1 MFKENDLIALT
12 ADVSGDEWELKTGD
26 VGTIVH
32 VHPGG
37 EAFVVEF
44 ATFGGDTVDVATV
57 LPHQMRLVTD
67 KDIAQARIVETA
79 A

>member
-1 MFKENDLIALT
+1 MLT
-12 ADVSGDEWELKTGD
+12 ADVVCDGGATLKSGS

-44 ATFGGDTVDVATV
+44 MTPDGDTLGVATV
-57 LPHQMRLVTD
+57 LVSQMRRL
-67 KDIAQARIVETA
+67 
-79 A
+79 